1 MTQDER
7 DQITYQYRRLLK
19 YEELER
25 TANYIRKTL
34 KEVEK
39 SKDFNI
45 NWDSTVDHF
54 STESQITLNQ
64 VKDVFKTYVVKYT
77 PQIKD
82 LVVNNLKQELESII
96 QKMNE
101 V

>member
-96 QKMNE
+96 QKMKE